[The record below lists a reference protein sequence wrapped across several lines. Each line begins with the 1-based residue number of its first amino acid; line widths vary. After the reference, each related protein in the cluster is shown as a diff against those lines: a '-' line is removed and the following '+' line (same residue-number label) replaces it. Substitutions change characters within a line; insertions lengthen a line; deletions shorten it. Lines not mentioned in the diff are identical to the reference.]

1 MYPDLAGRLAKLGQ
15 LGVESTKEHSAAKL
29 DQMSSDEK
37 TEMANLNQK
46 YKNKFGFPFII
57 CVRLNKKEAIFSGLR
72 SRLHNDHDQ
81 ELQNGI
87 KEVLKITELRIRD
100 LIFDDSNKI
109 MSKIWFFLFRIIL
122 INIQKVF
129 NFLPQASTTAV
140 HWMNKYV
147 ARYF

>member
-15 LGVESTKEHSAAKL
+15 LGVESTQEHSAAKL
-29 DQMSSDEK
+29 DQMTSDEK

-100 LIFDDSNKI
+100 LIFDDSFKI
-109 MSKIWFFLFRIIL
+109 MSRIWIF
-122 INIQKVF
+122 
-129 NFLPQASTTAV
+129 
-140 HWMNKYV
+140 W
-147 ARYF
+147 

>member
-1 MYPDLAGRLAKLGQ
+1 MQAGILRMYPDLAGRLAKLGQ

-29 DQMSSDEK
+29 DQMTSDEK

-57 CVRLNKKEAIFSGLR
+57 CVRLNKKEAIFGGLK

-100 LIFDDSNKI
+100 LIFDDSFKI
-109 MSKIWFFLFRIIL
+109 MSRI
-122 INIQKVF
+122 
-129 NFLPQASTTAV
+129 
-140 HWMNKYV
+140 
-147 ARYF
+147 